1 MGLMGIDLDFST
13 MIVAAVCFGIAV
25 DDTIH
30 VMTRYIASRK
40 NSSTRKESLH
50 TALTQSGRAL
60 IFTTI
65 ILYFGFS
72 ILMLSSFVP
81 NIYFGFF
88 SGIILVIALV
98 SVLLL
103 LPAIIFLQGDKT

>member
-13 MIVAAVCFGIAV
+13 MIVAAVCFGISV

-103 LPAIIFLQGDKT
+103 LPAIMFLQGDKT